1 MNKFTAAD
9 ALNGKSFGLWVNG
22 LKKAEVLTAQADSEI
37 QTEKLPIAG
46 KLSDEDMEV
55 GSTGTG
61 TMTFYSVLDDSLIV
75 DINKAFKKN
84 KRFTFDLRGVI
95 ENKTTGKTRTVIITD
110 CKINKFSPLAVDITK
125 VLNDTFTFSYNTE
138 NCDII

>member
-1 MNKFTAAD
+1 MDKFTAAD
-9 ALNGKSFGLWVNG
+9 AINGKSFGLWVNG

-61 TMTFYSVLDDSLIV
+61 TMTFYSVIDDSLIA
-75 DINKAFKKN
+75 DINNAFKEN
-84 KRFTFDLRGVI
+84 KRFTCDLRGVI
-95 ENKTTGKTRTVIITD
+95 ESKTTGRTRTVIITD

-125 VLNDTFTFSYNTE
+125 VLNDTFTFSYSPE

>member
-1 MNKFTAAD
+1 MDKFTAAD
-9 ALNGKSFGLWVNG
+9 AINGKSFGLWVNG
-22 LKKAEVLTAQADSEI
+22 LKKDEVLTAQADSEI

-61 TMTFYSVLDDSLIV
+61 TMTFYSVIDDSLIA
-75 DINKAFKKN
+75 DINNAFKEN
-84 KRFTFDLRGVI
+84 KRFTCDLRGVI
-95 ENKTTGKTRTVIITD
+95 ENKTTGRTRTIIITD

-125 VLNDTFTFSYNTE
+125 VLNDTFTFSYSPE

>member
-1 MNKFTAAD
+1 MDKFTAAD
-9 ALNGKSFGLWVNG
+9 SINGKSFGLWVNG

-61 TMTFYSVLDDSLIV
+61 TMTFYSVIDDSLIV
-75 DINKAFKKN
+75 DINNSFKEN
-84 KRFTFDLRGVI
+84 KRFTCDLRGVI
-95 ENKTTGKTRTVIITD
+95 ENKTTGRTRTVIITD
-110 CKINKFSPLAVDITK
+110 CKMNKFSPLAVDITK
-125 VLNDTFTFSYNTE
+125 VLNDTFTFSYNPE
-138 NCDII
+138 NCDIK

>member
-1 MNKFTAAD
+1 MDKFTSAD
-9 ALNGKSFGLWVNG
+9 AINGKSFGLWVNG

-61 TMTFYSVLDDSLIV
+61 TMTFYSVIDDSLIV
-75 DINKAFKKN
+75 DINNAFK
-84 KRFTFDLRGVI
+84 
-95 ENKTTGKTRTVIITD
+95 E
-110 CKINKFSPLAVDITK
+110 
-125 VLNDTFTFSYNTE
+125 LNPQN
-138 NCDII
+138 I

>member
-1 MNKFTAAD
+1 MDKFTAAD
-9 ALNGKSFGLWVNG
+9 SINGKSFGLWVNG

-55 GSTGTG
+55 ASTGTG
-61 TMTFYSVLDDSLIV
+61 TMTFYSVIDDSLIV
-75 DINKAFKKN
+75 DINNSFKEN

-95 ENKTTGKTRTVIITD
+95 ENKTTGRTRTVIITD

-125 VLNDTFTFSYNTE
+125 VLNDTFTFSYNPE

>member
-1 MNKFTAAD
+1 MDKLTAAD
-9 ALNGKSFGLWVNG
+9 AINGKSFGLWVNG

-61 TMTFYSVLDDSLIV
+61 TMTFYSVIDDSLIA
-75 DINKAFKKN
+75 DINNAFKEN
-84 KRFTFDLRGVI
+84 KRFTCDLRGVI
-95 ENKTTGKTRTVIITD
+95 ENKTTGRTRTIIITD

-125 VLNDTFTFSYNTE
+125 VLNDTFTFSYSPE

>member
-1 MNKFTAAD
+1 MDKFTAAD
-9 ALNGKSFGLWVNG
+9 AINGKSFGLWVNG

-61 TMTFYSVLDDSLIV
+61 TMTFYSVIDDSLIV
-75 DINKAFKKN
+75 DINNSFKEN
-84 KRFTFDLRGVI
+84 KRFTCDLRGVI
-95 ENKTTGKTRTVIITD
+95 ENKTTGRTRTVIITD

>member
-1 MNKFTAAD
+1 MDKFTAAD
-9 ALNGKSFGLWVNG
+9 AINGKSFGLWVNG

-61 TMTFYSVLDDSLIV
+61 TMTFYSVIDDSLIA
-75 DINKAFKKN
+75 DINNAFKEN
-84 KRFTFDLRGVI
+84 KRFTCDLRGVI
-95 ENKTTGKTRTVIITD
+95 ENKTTGRTRTVIITD

-125 VLNDTFTFSYNTE
+125 VLNDTFTFSYSPE

>member
-1 MNKFTAAD
+1 MDKFTAAD
-9 ALNGKSFGLWVNG
+9 SINGKSFGLWVNG

-61 TMTFYSVLDDSLIV
+61 TMTFYSVIDDSLIA
-75 DINKAFKKN
+75 DINNAFKEN
-84 KRFTFDLRGVI
+84 KRFTCDLRGVI
-95 ENKTTGKTRTVIITD
+95 ENKTTGRTRTIIITD

-125 VLNDTFTFSYNTE
+125 VLNDTFTFSYSPE

>member
-1 MNKFTAAD
+1 MDKFTAAD
-9 ALNGKSFGLWVNG
+9 AINGKSFGLWVNG

-61 TMTFYSVLDDSLIV
+61 TMTFYSVIDDSLIA
-75 DINKAFKKN
+75 DINNAFKEN
-84 KRFTFDLRGVI
+84 KRFTCDLRGVI
-95 ENKTTGKTRTVIITD
+95 ENKTTGRTRTVIITD

-125 VLNDTFTFSYNTE
+125 VLNDTFTFSYSPE
-138 NCDII
+138 NCDIK

>member
-1 MNKFTAAD
+1 MDKFTAAD
-9 ALNGKSFGLWVNG
+9 AINGKSFGLWVNG

-61 TMTFYSVLDDSLIV
+61 TMTFYSVIDDSLIA
-75 DINKAFKKN
+75 DINNAFKEN
-84 KRFTFDLRGVI
+84 KRFTCDLRGVI
-95 ENKTTGKTRTVIITD
+95 ENKTTGRTRTIIITD

-125 VLNDTFTFSYNTE
+125 VLNDTFTFSYSPE
-138 NCDII
+138 NCDIK

>member
-1 MNKFTAAD
+1 MDKFTAAD
-9 ALNGKSFGLWVNG
+9 AINGKSFGLWVNG

-61 TMTFYSVLDDSLIV
+61 TMTFYSVIDDSLIA
-75 DINKAFKKN
+75 DINNAYKEN
-84 KRFTFDLRGVI
+84 KRFTCDLRGVI
-95 ENKTTGKTRTVIITD
+95 ENKTTGRTRTIIITD

-125 VLNDTFTFSYNTE
+125 VLNDTFTFSYNPE

>member
-1 MNKFTAAD
+1 MDKFTAAD
-9 ALNGKSFGLWVNG
+9 AINGKSFGLWVNG

-61 TMTFYSVLDDSLIV
+61 TMTFYSVIDDSLIA
-75 DINKAFKKN
+75 DINNAFKEN
-84 KRFTFDLRGVI
+84 KRFTCDLRGVI
-95 ENKTTGKTRTVIITD
+95 ENKTTGRTRTIIITD

-125 VLNDTFTFSYNTE
+125 VLNDTFTFSYSPE
-138 NCDII
+138 NCDIL

>member
-1 MNKFTAAD
+1 MDKFTAAD
-9 ALNGKSFGLWVNG
+9 AINGKSFGLWVNG

-61 TMTFYSVLDDSLIV
+61 TMTFYSVIDDSLIA
-75 DINKAFKKN
+75 DINNAFKEN
-84 KRFTFDLRGVI
+84 KRFTCDLRGVI
-95 ENKTTGKTRTVIITD
+95 ENKTTGRTRTIIITD

>member
-1 MNKFTAAD
+1 MDKFTAAD
-9 ALNGKSFGLWVNG
+9 AINGKSFGLWVNG

-61 TMTFYSVLDDSLIV
+61 TMTFYSVIDDSLIV
-75 DINKAFKKN
+75 DINNSFKEN

-95 ENKTTGKTRTVIITD
+95 ENKTTGRTRTVIITD

-125 VLNDTFTFSYNTE
+125 VLNDTFTFSYNPE

>member
-1 MNKFTAAD
+1 MDKFTAAD
-9 ALNGKSFGLWVNG
+9 AINGNSFDLWVNG

-61 TMTFYSVLDDSLIV
+61 TMTFYSVIDDSLIA
-75 DINKAFKKN
+75 DINNAFKEN
-84 KRFTFDLRGVI
+84 KRFTCDLRGVI
-95 ENKTTGKTRTVIITD
+95 ENKTTGRTRTIIITD

-125 VLNDTFTFSYNTE
+125 VLNDTFTFSYSPE

>member
-1 MNKFTAAD
+1 MDKFTAAD
-9 ALNGKSFGLWVNG
+9 AINGKSFGLWVNG

-61 TMTFYSVLDDSLIV
+61 TMTFYSVIDDSLIV
-75 DINKAFKKN
+75 DINNSFKEN

-95 ENKTTGKTRTVIITD
+95 ENKTTGRTRTVIITD

-125 VLNDTFTFSYNTE
+125 VLNDTFTFSYSPE

>member
-1 MNKFTAAD
+1 MDKFTAAD
-9 ALNGKSFGLWVNG
+9 AINGKSFGLWVNG

-61 TMTFYSVLDDSLIV
+61 TMTFYSVIDDSLIA
-75 DINKAFKKN
+75 DINNAFKEN
-84 KRFTFDLRGVI
+84 KRFTCDLRGVI
-95 ENKTTGKTRTVIITD
+95 ENKTTGRTRTIIITD

-125 VLNDTFTFSYNTE
+125 VLNDTFTFSYNPE
-138 NCDII
+138 NCDIK

>member
-1 MNKFTAAD
+1 MDKFTAAD
-9 ALNGKSFGLWVNG
+9 AINGKSFELWVNG

-61 TMTFYSVLDDSLIV
+61 TMTFYSVIDDSLIA
-75 DINKAFKKN
+75 DINNAFKEN
-84 KRFTFDLRGVI
+84 KRFTCDLRGVI
-95 ENKTTGKTRTVIITD
+95 ENKTTGRTRTIIITD

-125 VLNDTFTFSYNTE
+125 VLNDTFTFSYSPE

>member
-1 MNKFTAAD
+1 MDKFTAAD
-9 ALNGKSFGLWVNG
+9 AINGKSFGLWVNG

-61 TMTFYSVLDDSLIV
+61 TMTFYSVIDDSLIV
-75 DINKAFKKN
+75 DINNSFKEN
-84 KRFTFDLRGVI
+84 KRFTCDLRGVI
-95 ENKTTGKTRTVIITD
+95 ENKTTGRTRTVIITD

-125 VLNDTFTFSYNTE
+125 VLNDTFTFSYSPE

>member
-1 MNKFTAAD
+1 MDRFTAAD
-9 ALNGKSFGLWVNG
+9 AINGKSFGLWVNG

-61 TMTFYSVLDDSLIV
+61 TMTFYSVIDDSLIA
-75 DINKAFKKN
+75 DINNAFKEN
-84 KRFTFDLRGVI
+84 KRFTCDLRGVI
-95 ENKTTGKTRTVIITD
+95 ENKTTGRTRTIIITD

-125 VLNDTFTFSYNTE
+125 VLNDTFTFSYSPE

>member
-1 MNKFTAAD
+1 MDKFTAAD
-9 ALNGKSFGLWVNG
+9 AINGKSFGLWVNG

-61 TMTFYSVLDDSLIV
+61 TMTFYSVIDDSLIA
-75 DINKAFKKN
+75 DINNSFKEN
-84 KRFTFDLRGVI
+84 KRFTCDLRGVI
-95 ENKTTGKTRTVIITD
+95 ENKTTGRTRTIIITD

-125 VLNDTFTFSYNTE
+125 VLNDTFTFSYSPE

>member
-9 ALNGKSFGLWVNG
+9 AINGKSFGLWVNG

-61 TMTFYSVLDDSLIV
+61 TMTFYSVIDDSLIV

>member
-1 MNKFTAAD
+1 MDKFTAAD
-9 ALNGKSFGLWVNG
+9 AINGKSFGLWVNG
-22 LKKAEVLTAQADSEI
+22 LKKAEVLTAQADPEI
-37 QTEKLPIAG
+37 QTEKVPIAG

-61 TMTFYSVLDDSLIV
+61 TMTFYSVIDDSLIA
-75 DINKAFKKN
+75 DINNAFKEN
-84 KRFTFDLRGVI
+84 KRFTCDLRGVI
-95 ENKTTGKTRTVIITD
+95 ENKTTGRTRTIIITD

-125 VLNDTFTFSYNTE
+125 VLNDTFTFSYSPE

>member
-125 VLNDTFTFSYNTE
+125 LLTDRFNFSYRPK

>member
-1 MNKFTAAD
+1 MDKFTAAD
-9 ALNGKSFGLWVNG
+9 AINGKSFGLWVNG

-37 QTEKLPIAG
+37 QTEKLPIAC

-61 TMTFYSVLDDSLIV
+61 TMTFYSVIDDSLIA
-75 DINKAFKKN
+75 DINNAFKEN
-84 KRFTFDLRGVI
+84 KRFTCDLRGVI
-95 ENKTTGKTRTVIITD
+95 ENKTTGRTRTIIITD

-125 VLNDTFTFSYNTE
+125 VLNDTFTFSYSPE

>member
-1 MNKFTAAD
+1 MDKFTAAD
-9 ALNGKSFGLWVNG
+9 AINGKSFGLWVNG

-61 TMTFYSVLDDSLIV
+61 TMTFYSVIDDSLIA
-75 DINKAFKKN
+75 DINNAFKEN
-84 KRFTFDLRGVI
+84 KRFTCDLRGVI
-95 ENKTTGKTRTVIITD
+95 ESKTTGRTRTIIITD

-125 VLNDTFTFSYNTE
+125 VLNDTFTFSYSPE

>member
-1 MNKFTAAD
+1 MDKFTEAD
-9 ALNGKSFGLWVNG
+9 AINGKSFSLWVNG

-61 TMTFYSVLDDSLIV
+61 TMTFYSVIDDSLIV
-75 DINKAFKKN
+75 DINNSFKEN

-95 ENKTTGKTRTVIITD
+95 ENKTTGRTRTVIITD

-125 VLNDTFTFSYNTE
+125 VLNDTFTFSYNPE

>member
-1 MNKFTAAD
+1 MDKFTAAD
-9 ALNGKSFGLWVNG
+9 AINGKSFGLWVNG

-61 TMTFYSVLDDSLIV
+61 TMTFYSVIDDSLIA
-75 DINKAFKKN
+75 DINNAFKEN
-84 KRFTFDLRGVI
+84 KRFTCDLRGVI
-95 ENKTTGKTRTVIITD
+95 ENKTTGRTRTIIITD

-125 VLNDTFTFSYNTE
+125 VLNDTFTFSYNPE

>member
-1 MNKFTAAD
+1 MDKFTAAD
-9 ALNGKSFGLWVNG
+9 AINGKSFGLWVNG

-61 TMTFYSVLDDSLIV
+61 TMTFYSVIDDSLIV
-75 DINKAFKKN
+75 DINNSFKEN
-84 KRFTFDLRGVI
+84 KRFTCDLRGVI
-95 ENKTTGKTRTVIITD
+95 ESKTTGRTRTVIITD

>member
-9 ALNGKSFGLWVNG
+9 AINGKSFGLWVNG

-61 TMTFYSVLDDSLIV
+61 TMTFYSVIDDSLIV

-125 VLNDTFTFSYNTE
+125 VLNDTFTFSYSPE
-138 NCDII
+138 NCDIK

>member
-9 ALNGKSFGLWVNG
+9 AINGKSFGLWVNG

-61 TMTFYSVLDDSLIV
+61 TMTFYSVIDDSLIA
-75 DINKAFKKN
+75 DINNAFKEN
-84 KRFTFDLRGVI
+84 KRFTCDLRGVI
-95 ENKTTGKTRTVIITD
+95 ENKTTGRTRTIIITD

-125 VLNDTFTFSYNTE
+125 VLNDTFTFSYSPE

>member
-1 MNKFTAAD
+1 MDKFTAAD
-9 ALNGKSFGLWVNG
+9 AINGKSFSLWVNG

-61 TMTFYSVLDDSLIV
+61 TMTFYSVIDDSLIA
-75 DINKAFKKN
+75 DINDAFKEN
-84 KRFTFDLRGVI
+84 KRFTCDLRGVI
-95 ENKTTGKTRTVIITD
+95 ENKTTGRTRTIIITD

-125 VLNDTFTFSYNTE
+125 VLNDTFTFSYSPE

>member
-1 MNKFTAAD
+1 MDKFTAAD
-9 ALNGKSFGLWVNG
+9 AINGKSFGLWVNG
-22 LKKAEVLTAQADSEI
+22 LKKAEVLTAQADSEM

-61 TMTFYSVLDDSLIV
+61 TMTFYSVIDDSLIA
-75 DINKAFKKN
+75 DINNAFKEN
-84 KRFTFDLRGVI
+84 KRFTCDLRGVI
-95 ENKTTGKTRTVIITD
+95 ENKTTGRTRTIIITD

-125 VLNDTFTFSYNTE
+125 VLNDTFTFSYSPE

>member
-1 MNKFTAAD
+1 MDKFTAAD
-9 ALNGKSFGLWVNG
+9 AINGKSFGLWVNG

-61 TMTFYSVLDDSLIV
+61 TMTFYSVIDDSLIV